1 MSETGFRWRSEA
13 GVPPPKTV
21 RDVDDTLNGDTAFRL
36 ASEGIA
42 LAWRGD
48 YHNARQLLA
57 AMGRRAERK
66 KARAA
71 PASLLEAFHL
81 HRKQQAERARILG
94 RLLVPV
100 DGEHRVVLPRAPDV
114 RVALDEAWGPPDGRP
129 SLVALR
135 ELLGIVGAHEWRR
148 KGVPIAALGG
158 AHIHPHYGVFSP
170 VRGEYV
176 DLVARAPL
184 PSTQLAFDIG
194 TGTGVLAAVLA
205 RRGVQRVVATDSD
218 ARAIACARENLDRL
232 GLAAQVQVVQADLF
246 PEGSAPLVVCN
257 PPWLPGRASSPI
269 ERAIYDEDSRMLK
282 GFLAGALAH
291 LAPAGEAWLV
301 MSDLAE
307 RIGLRPPGELE
318 RWISDAGLAV
328 LGKTSM
334 RPRHPKA
341 GDSADPLHAA
351 RSQESTSLWRLAAPK

>member
-1 MSETGFRWRSEA
+1 MSDAGPRWHSEA
-13 GVPPPKTV
+13 GVPPPKNV
-21 RDVDDTLNGDTAFRL
+21 RDVDDTLTADAAFRL
-36 ASEGIA
+36 ASEGVA

-66 KARAA
+66 KPRTA

-100 DGEHRVVLPRAPDV
+100 DGEHRVALPRAPDV
-114 RVALDEAWGPPDGRP
+114 RAALDETWGAPDGRP
-129 SLVALR
+129 ALVALR
-135 ELLGIVGAHEWRR
+135 ELLGIIGAHEWRR
-148 KGVPIAALGG
+148 KGVEVGALGG

-176 DLVARAPL
+176 DLIAQAPL
-184 PSTQLAFDIG
+184 PSRQLAFDIG
-194 TGTGVLAAVLA
+194 TGTGVVAAVLA
-205 RRGVQRVVATDSD
+205 RRGVQRVIATDTD
-218 ARAIACARENLDRL
+218 PRAIACALDNIDRL
-232 GLAAQVQVVQADLF
+232 GLAAQVQVLQADLF
-246 PEGSAPLVVCN
+246 PEGRAPLVVCN

-282 GFLAGALAH
+282 GFLAGARAH
-291 LAPAGEAWLV
+291 LAPGGEAWLV

-307 RIGLRPPGELE
+307 RIGLRAPGELE
-318 RWISDAGLAV
+318 RWIAQAGLAV
-328 LGKTSM
+328 SGKTSM

-341 GDSADPLHAA
+341 GDPADPLHAA
-351 RSQESTSLWRLAAPK
+351 RSQESTSLWRLCAAK

>member
-1 MSETGFRWRSEA
+1 MSEADFHWRSES
-13 GVPPPKTV
+13 GVPPPKKV
-21 RDVDDTLNGDTAFRL
+21 RDVDDSLTADAAFRL
-36 ASEGIA
+36 ASEGVA

-57 AMGRRAERK
+57 ALGRRAERK
-66 KARAA
+66 KAKAA

-94 RLLVPV
+94 RLLVPI
-100 DGEHRVVLPRAPDV
+100 DGEHCIPLRRAPDV
-114 RVALDEAWGPPDGRP
+114 RAALDAAWGPPDGRP

-135 ELLGIVGAHEWRR
+135 ELLGIIGAHEWRR
-148 KGVPIAALGG
+148 KGVEIAALGG

-176 DLVARAPL
+176 DLVAKAPL
-184 PSTQLAFDIG
+184 PSPELAFDIG

-205 RRGVQRVVATDSD
+205 RRGVRRVVATDSD
-218 ARAIACARENLDRL
+218 ARAIECARDNVARL
-232 GLAAQVQVVQADLF
+232 GLAAQVQVVPADLF
-246 PEGSAPLVVCN
+246 PEGRAPLLVCN
-257 PPWLPGRASSPI
+257 PPWLPARASSPI

-282 GFLAGALAH
+282 GFLAGARAH

-307 RIGLRPPGELE
+307 RIGLRDAGELE
-318 RWISDAGLAV
+318 RWIADAGLVV

-341 GDSADPLHAA
+341 ADPADPLHAA